1 MVHKTML
8 CHACHVLVYYLK
20 FLFFASLPSSSTHT
34 MAPLLILL
42 WRLLLSEPFR

>member
-8 CHACHVLVYYLK
+8 CHACHVLVYLK
-20 FLFFASLPSSSTHT
+20 FLFASLPFSSTHT
-34 MAPLLILL
+34 MALLLILL